1 MLFRSDRLDALSRD
15 LSVPAHV
22 RWSACRWAARAWRL
36 AGERTL
42 AEDRLTAMEL
52 DRAKA
57 PHAARYLLLAEFDAA
72 HDAGRT
78 PEAFMDRLAALDP
91 GPLTHLRAAYE
102 SDAEIVRFY
111 PY

>member
-1 MLFRSDRLDALSRD
+1 
-15 LSVPAHV
+15 
-22 RWSACRWAARAWRL
+22 
-36 AGERTL
+36 
-42 AEDRLTAMEL
+42 MEL
-52 DRAKA
+52 ERAKA

-72 HDAGRT
+72 QDAGRT
-78 PEAFMDRLAALDP
+78 AEAFMDRLAALDP